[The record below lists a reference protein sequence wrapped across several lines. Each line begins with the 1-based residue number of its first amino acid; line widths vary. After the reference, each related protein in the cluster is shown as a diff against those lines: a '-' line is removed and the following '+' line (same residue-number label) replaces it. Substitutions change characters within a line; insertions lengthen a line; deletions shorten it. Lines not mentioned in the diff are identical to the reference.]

1 MGKGYSA
8 LGQVDE
14 DVGMGQ
20 AGKGGNTTP
29 WHSHA
34 LPGVHTPDWPIT
46 HTSMLGQCGYVGWC
60 LGLGPVGT

>member
-34 LPGVHTPDWPIT
+34 LPGVHTPDWPIAPSLII
-46 HTSMLGQCGYVGWC
+46 HPSACP
-60 LGLGPVGT
+60 GPYCPGR